1 MSHNKMNNNHRDYNL
16 QHCHSV
22 SKLGKIFS
30 RSARYVGEQKDG
42 LIARTVRATGEFVK
56 TACNR

>member
-1 MSHNKMNNNHRDYNL
+1 MSHNNRDYNL

-22 SKLGKIFS
+22 SNLGKIFS
-30 RSARYVGEQKDG
+30 RFARYVGRRKDG
-42 LIARTVRATGEFVK
+42 SIARTVRATGEFVK